1 MNIGSIKQ
9 IERDRDSNIYFLSKA
24 GRLYLN
30 DKFLFDNVKY
40 LFAVDSYN
48 IYAVTK
54 DKIIRN
60 VSNQFSRMGK
70 YINNDDYNYKKII
83 TNDMG
88 IFALSFDGS
97 MRCVLAFNGDGID
110 VESLYDIDDIYQVN
124 NSLYLRKNGST
135 NILVK

>member
-9 IERDRDSNIYFLSKA
+9 IEKDRDNNIYFLSKA
-24 GRLYLN
+24 GRLYIN
-30 DKFLFDNVKY
+30 DKFLYDNVKY

-48 IYAVTK
+48 IYAITK

-83 TNDMG
+83 TNDIG
-88 IFALSFDGS
+88 IYPLMEA
-97 MRCVLAFNGDGID
+97 
-110 VESLYDIDDIYQVN
+110 
-124 NSLYLRKNGST
+124 
-135 NILVK
+135 